1 MMLILTMNAIEKL
14 SNLMLK
20 HPTELIGLVIVL
32 AIIIGIFQAIK
43 SAYMFFVVR
52 PRDPEMYREYR
63 ADRRAHE
70 ISSSIDMQTREI
82 QRGNMNRDFNDN
94 NNFHNY

>member
-1 MMLILTMNAIEKL
+1 MLILTTNIIEKL

-20 HPTELIGLVIVL
+20 HPIELIGIVIILVI
-32 AIIIGIFQAIK
+32 IIDIFRAIK

-52 PRDPEMYREYR
+52 PRDPEMYHEYR

-70 ISSSIDMQTREI
+70 ISNSINMQTREI
-82 QRGNMNRDFNDN
+82 QRGNIDRYFDD

>member
-1 MMLILTMNAIEKL
+1 MLILTTNAIEKL

-20 HPTELIGLVIVL
+20 HPIELIGIVIILVI
-32 AIIIGIFQAIK
+32 IIDIFRAIK

-52 PRDPEMYREYR
+52 PRDPEMYHEYR

-70 ISSSIDMQTREI
+70 ISSSINMQTREI
-82 QRGNMNRDFNDN
+82 QRGNIDRYFDD

>member
-1 MMLILTMNAIEKL
+1 MLILTTNTIEKL

-20 HPTELIGLVIVL
+20 HPIELIGIVIILVI
-32 AIIIGIFQAIK
+32 IIDIFRAIK

-52 PRDPEMYREYR
+52 PRDPEMYHEYR

-70 ISSSIDMQTREI
+70 ISNSIDMQTREI
-82 QRGNMNRDFNDN
+82 QRGNIDRYFDD

>member
-1 MMLILTMNAIEKL
+1 MLILTTNTIEKL

-20 HPTELIGLVIVL
+20 HPIELIGIVIILVI
-32 AIIIGIFQAIK
+32 IIDIFRAIK

-52 PRDPEMYREYR
+52 PRDPEMYHEYR

-82 QRGNMNRDFNDN
+82 QRGNIDRYFDD

>member
-1 MMLILTMNAIEKL
+1 MLILTTNTIEKL

-20 HPTELIGLVIVL
+20 HPIELIGIIIILVI
-32 AIIIGIFQAIK
+32 IIDIFRAIK

-52 PRDPEMYREYR
+52 PRDPEMYHEYR

-82 QRGNMNRDFNDN
+82 QRGNIDRYFDD

>member
-1 MMLILTMNAIEKL
+1 MLTTNTIEKL

-20 HPTELIGLVIVL
+20 HPIELIGIVIILVI
-32 AIIIGIFQAIK
+32 IIDIFRAIK

-52 PRDPEMYREYR
+52 PRDPEMYHEYR

-70 ISSSIDMQTREI
+70 ISNSIDMQTREI
-82 QRGNMNRDFNDN
+82 QRGNIDRYFDD

>member
-1 MMLILTMNAIEKL
+1 MLILTTNTIEKL

-20 HPTELIGLVIVL
+20 HPIELIGLVIIL
-32 AIIIGIFQAIK
+32 AIIIDIFRAIK

-52 PRDPEMYREYR
+52 PRDPEMYHEYR

-70 ISSSIDMQTREI
+70 ISNSINMQTREI
-82 QRGNMNRDFNDN
+82 QRGNIDRYFDD

>member
-1 MMLILTMNAIEKL
+1 MLILTTNTIEKL

-20 HPTELIGLVIVL
+20 HPIELIGLVIILV
-32 AIIIGIFQAIK
+32 IIIDIFRAIK

-52 PRDPEMYREYR
+52 PRDPEMYHEYR

-82 QRGNMNRDFNDN
+82 QRGNIDHYFDD